1 MLHYISPGPSI
12 LRGRLVRASSAFLIS
27 GCAPVI
33 SVAGANFPV
42 WMLCLFAGIIGALI
56 LRPLLVSAGIDE
68 WMTPRPMIYTC
79 LALAIAFICWLV
91 IGR

>member
-1 MLHYISPGPSI
+1 MLHYISPCPSI
-12 LRGRLVRASSAFLIS
+12 LSGRLVRASSAFLIS
-27 GCAPVI
+27 GCSPVI

-42 WMLCLFAGIIGALI
+42 WMLCLSAGILGALI
-56 LRPLLVSAGIDE
+56 LRPLLVSTGIDE